1 MKTFLQFF
9 LLVDYVRDADLELEL
24 LMRERIGTFFSCI
37 SQEKYWKS
45 FSITEIGFQISS
57 ISIN

>member
-24 LMRERIGTFFSCI
+24 LMWDRIGTFFYASVKKSI
-37 SQEKYWKS
+37 EKV
-45 FSITEIGFQISS
+45 FQLPKLASKLVRYR
-57 ISIN
+57 